1 MAAFRSGSADLL
13 RFTNV
18 SEIAAKE
25 KHIINLY
32 HRTTR
37 MWLQQLQRMDK
48 NRLPK
53 QAMQYEPKGRRNIR
67 HPRKRWKD

>member
-1 MAAFRSGSADLL
+1 MAVFRLGAVDLL

-18 SEIAAKE
+18 SEIAAKGNR
-25 KHIINLY
+25 IINLY
-32 HRTTR
+32 YRTTR

-53 QAMQYEPKGRRNIR
+53 QAMRYEPKGRRNIR

>member
-1 MAAFRSGSADLL
+1 MEFNSAFKGL

-25 KHIINLY
+25 KRIMNLY
-32 HRTTR
+32 YRTTR
-37 MWLQQLQRMDK
+37 MWLQRLQRMDK

-53 QAMQYEPKGRRNIR
+53 QAMQYEPKGRRNIGQ
-67 HPRKRWKD
+67 PKERWKD